1 MKNKAF
7 TMTVAKQ
14 TDRQKKFIF
23 EAIDG
28 WLLDGTLQQN
38 GIQYGKVVGFTGLK
52 LNNIY
57 QRLPGSGD
65 MNT

>member
-23 EAIDG
+23 KAIDG
-28 WLLDGTLQQN
+28 WLLDGTLYKRVAK
-38 GIQYGKVVGFTGLK
+38 IFVGFKG
-52 LNNIY
+52 
-57 QRLPGSGD
+57 
-65 MNT
+65 

>member
-23 EAIDG
+23 KAIDG
-28 WLLDGTLQQN
+28 WLLDGTLKQSEF
-38 GIQYGKVVGFTGLK
+38 VGFKKAETK
-52 LNNIY
+52 
-57 QRLPGSGD
+57 
-65 MNT
+65 